1 MGYRI
6 TMIGSGNLASHLAP
20 ALENAG
26 HFVHEVYSRNPASAK
41 GLCNIL
47 YNAACVSSL
56 NFSQSKSAFFIIAV
70 NDDAIEE
77 LSAQITLPPNGIL
90 LHTSGTKSIS
100 ILSCF
105 EHFGSLYPLQTFTK
119 RRKVSWE
126 EIPILTEGSDE
137 ETAKH
142 ILALG
147 KSISTKAFQASEE
160 KRKLIHLSAVFSAN
174 FANHL
179 LYMAKSMLDEN
190 DIDFTILQPLLSET
204 LKKAFEIDPIKAQ
217 TGPAVRKDISTIR
230 DHLKIL
236 DNKDDFKKI
245 YKDITEN
252 IIKVHSQS

>member
-26 HFVHEVYSRNPASAK
+26 HFVSEVYSRNPASAK
-41 GLCNIL
+41 SLCSML
-47 YNAACVSSL
+47 YDATCVSSL
-56 NFSQSKSAFFIIAV
+56 NLSQSKSAIFIIAV

-77 LSAQITLPPNGIL
+77 VSAQITLPPNGIL
-90 LHTSGTKSIS
+90 IHTSGTKSIAV
-100 ILSCF
+100 LSGF
-105 EHFGSLYPLQTFTK
+105 EYFGSLYPLQTFTK
-119 RRKVSWE
+119 RKKVSWE

-147 KSISTKAFQASEE
+147 KSISAKAFQASEE

-179 LYMAKSMLDEN
+179 LYMSKSILDEN
-190 DIDFTILQPLLSET
+190 DIDFTILKPLLSET

-236 DNKDDFKKI
+236 DNKEDFKKI

>member
-1 MGYRI
+1 
-6 TMIGSGNLASHLAP
+6 MIGSGNLASHLAP

-26 HFVHEVYSRNPASAK
+26 HFVSEVYSRNPTSAK
-41 GLCNIL
+41 SLCSML
-47 YNAACVSSL
+47 YNATSVSSL
-56 NFSQSKSAFFIIAV
+56 DFSHSKSAIFIIAV

-77 LSAQITLPPNGIL
+77 VAAQIALPPNGTLI
-90 LHTSGTKSIS
+90 HTSGTKSIS
-100 ILSCF
+100 ILCGF

-119 RRKVSWE
+119 RKKVSWE

-147 KSISTKAFQASEE
+147 KSISAKAFQASEE
-160 KRKLIHLSAVFSAN
+160 KRKLVHLSAVFSAN

-179 LYMAKSMLDEN
+179 LYMSKSILDEN
-190 DIDFTILQPLLSET
+190 DIDFTILKPLLTET

-236 DNKDDFKKI
+236 DNKEDFKKI